1 MARFDK
7 YDPISGGFRAPL
19 AADFT
24 TPANY
29 GKVYAVRLNASGQ
42 VVIGS
47 GGANTGIVGVM
58 VLTEA
63 RYAGDVV
70 DVMTHGEITDLNTA
84 TPFDN
89 FAAATVPTAPAAGTD
104 YYGVPGTGM
113 IDSTA
118 TANKK
123 IGWTV
128 EQKRLVV
135 RMAAAGTGA

>member
-1 MARFDK
+1 MARYDK

-24 TPANY
+24 TAANY
-29 GKVYAVRLNASGQ
+29 GKVYAVGLNTSGQ
-42 VVIGS
+42 VVIGA
-47 GGANTGIVGVM
+47 GNTGIVGLM

-70 DVMTHGEITDLNTA
+70 DVMTSGEITDLNTA

-89 FAAATVPTAPAAGTD
+89 FAAAPVAGTV
-104 YYGVPGTGM
+104 YYGVTADGT
-113 IDSTA
+113 INTTA
-118 TANKK
+118 TANKR

-128 EQKRLVV
+128 EAKRLVV
-135 RMAAAGTGA
+135 RIGNGAAGG